1 MSTLVYWHGILG
13 IPGKGPNWME
23 PYNPDRTIGEI
34 IQSMKNAGL
43 GERKNIEILK
53 FKTGDVSKYDKNNPW
68 WPHDTKLSEVVAHHG
83 GLSGNNIQLVY
94 YMVG

>member
-1 MSTLVYWHGILG
+1 MVI
-13 IPGKGPNWME
+13 
-23 PYNPDRTIGEI
+23 
-34 IQSMKNAGL
+34 
-43 GERKNIEILK
+43 
-53 FKTGDVSKYDKNNPW
+53 SKYDKNNPW